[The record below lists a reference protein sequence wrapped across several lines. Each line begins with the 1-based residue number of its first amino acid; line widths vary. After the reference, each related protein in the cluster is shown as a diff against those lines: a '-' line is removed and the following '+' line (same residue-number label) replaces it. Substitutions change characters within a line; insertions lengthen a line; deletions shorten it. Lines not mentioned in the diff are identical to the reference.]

1 MVAACHDLPWWK
13 GIEAKMDKYLAL
25 KEQFEI
31 RRDAENAV
39 KMAAYMRD
47 LFPFYGLPTPKRKAV
62 YKDFLKAEKNKKQ
75 IDWELLDK
83 CYADEYREFQ
93 YFVIDYLITM
103 QDVLAFDDVPHIK
116 NYIKTKQW
124 WDTID
129 GLDRIVGNIAF
140 TDARINDLML
150 AWSTDEDFWV
160 RRVAIDH
167 QLCRKE
173 KTNAELLEKIIVNNL
188 GSSEFF
194 INKAIGW
201 SLRDYSKTNP
211 DWVSNFVENYRDKM
225 DKLSLREASKYL

>member
-1 MVAACHDLPWWK
+1 
-13 GIEAKMDKYLAL
+13 MDKYLAL

-167 QLCRKE
+167 QFCRKE